1 MEEKHESRYRPYT
14 FLKNYLKMDH
24 SPKCKM
30 LNCKFLENNI
40 GENLDDLWFG
50 DMFLDSTL
58 KAWKKKLMLVY

>member
-1 MEEKHESRYRPYT
+1 MNLDVDFTP
-14 FLKNYLKMDH
+14 FKNYLKMDH

-40 GENLDDLWFG
+40 WDNLDDLWFG

-58 KAWKKKLMLVY
+58 KAWKKNLIR

>member
-1 MEEKHESRYRPYT
+1 
-14 FLKNYLKMDH
+14 MDH

-58 KAWKKKLMLVY
+58 KAWKKKLMSVY